1 MRGRGL
7 TWLDRSEDV
16 RSAGSPGE
24 GVCWCKLTV
33 FGDPGGGEK
42 LTQRFVDKRIVP
54 IDRWGREGQLM
65 IYQQRWRTWRVCV
78 WPGGNS
84 GGCLWVIPKSCGK
97 GHFFAGSH
105 FLEFRREGR
114 SLTIFFFSPPESH
127 VTEACEAQRSQS
139 QGCKRG
145 NCTGRPGPGKGWWQS
160 LLVKSRSRAT
170 DSSRF
175 HDFFYTP
182 VRQRGKS
189 SHLPFVQRLS
199 LPRTF
204 VVSPATWT
212 TKSRTP
218 CLVFVSIGRN

>member
-114 SLTIFFFSPPESH
+114 SLTIFFFLLQNH
-127 VTEACEAQRSQS
+127 TSQ
-139 QGCKRG
+139 K
-145 NCTGRPGPGKGWWQS
+145 
-160 LLVKSRSRAT
+160 LVKLNVLRVKAASVGTAREDQDQVRDGGRAC
-170 DSSRF
+170 
-175 HDFFYTP
+175 
-182 VRQRGKS
+182 
-189 SHLPFVQRLS
+189 
-199 LPRTF
+199 
-204 VVSPATWT
+204 W
-212 TKSRTP
+212 
-218 CLVFVSIGRN
+218 